1 MKYFYQ
7 LIGVLFLFLHGCSY
21 SPTPTPV
28 KEFPQS
34 GASLALD
41 AWSLNRSYP
50 TNKILVKSFTEAFEY
65 QQNIAQARNTS
76 ANWEAIGPK
85 NIAGRTLA
93 LAFHPV
99 DSNIIFLGS
108 ASGGLWKT
116 TTAGLGANA
125 WQKISIGFPVLGVS
139 SIAISPTDADVM
151 YIGTG
156 EMYNT
161 TETRP
166 GIVNRLTRGTYGFG
180 IFKSTDGGLNWSK
193 ALDWTYQEMRSVQ
206 DLSLIHI

>member
-1 MKYFYQ
+1 LRPSQYLDYMKYFYQ

-76 ANWEAIGPK
+76 I
-85 NIAGRTLA
+85 
-93 LAFHPV
+93 
-99 DSNIIFLGS
+99 
-108 ASGGLWKT
+108 
-116 TTAGLGANA
+116 
-125 WQKISIGFPVLGVS
+125 
-139 SIAISPTDADVM
+139 PTS
-151 YIGTG
+151 
-156 EMYNT
+156 
-161 TETRP
+161 
-166 GIVNRLTRGTYGFG
+166 F
-180 IFKSTDGGLNWSK
+180 F
-193 ALDWTYQEMRSVQ
+193 
-206 DLSLIHI
+206 